1 MRIAR
6 RIRTGFFMINAAPVG
21 FHGPFGGY
29 KASGVGREMGA
40 VGLTEFIEHKTIN
53 I

>member
-6 RIRTGFFMINAAPVG
+6 RIRTGFVMINAAPLG
-21 FHGPFGGY
+21 FDGPFGGY

>member
-21 FHGPFGGY
+21 FDGPFGGY
-29 KASGVGREMGA
+29 TSPAVVQAPKAKPHPVPA
-40 VGLTEFIEHKTIN
+40 IER
-53 I
+53 